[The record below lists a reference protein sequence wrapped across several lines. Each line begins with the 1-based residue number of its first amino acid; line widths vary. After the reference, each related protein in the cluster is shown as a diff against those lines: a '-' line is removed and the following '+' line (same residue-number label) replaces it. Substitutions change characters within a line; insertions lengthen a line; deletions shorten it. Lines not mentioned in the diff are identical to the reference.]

1 MSFGMGAS
9 RGPVAAFVSHC
20 VKGDSSASLADKA
33 SRGGTQP
40 LVPFSGKGHVLGAPG
55 KAAPPGEV
63 AAPHAARK
71 AQDSARHDR
80 SANAARPGS
89 KTEAMF
95 VQNGSSKKTLV
106 APVLSSGHQS
116 VLSNYF
122 PRASSAPSA
131 KALRGVAG
139 PPAAS
144 VAVGDGGKH
153 PAASGSQRRA
163 SASKVAPR
171 NSTRVAAS
179 ASVAA
184 PRDARQPEDA
194 ALGKRPRLE
203 GEAVGAGGFAEERV
217 PSDGGDP
224 ASASPAAAA
233 QGPSDVVRC
242 PVCRGQV
249 LASQINEHLDRCLEG
264 DSSTGRRR
272 KNL

>member
-1 MSFGMGAS
+1 MGAS

-20 VKGDSSASLADKA
+20 VEGDSSASLADKA

-122 PRASSAPSA
+122 PQASSAPSA

-217 PSDGGDP
+217 PSDGDP

-264 DSSTGRRR
+264 DSTTGRRR